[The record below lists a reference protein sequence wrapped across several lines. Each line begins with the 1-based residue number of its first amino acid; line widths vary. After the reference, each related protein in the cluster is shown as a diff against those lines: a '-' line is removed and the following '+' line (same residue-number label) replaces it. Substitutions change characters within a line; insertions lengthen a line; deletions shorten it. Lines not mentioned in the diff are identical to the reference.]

1 MLTLSSPFSISVLF
15 YFLVIF
21 MKDLPLFPVDDLH
34 FDIQSSLGEAGVQ
47 VQVVEY
53 KREELERVLLQIHED
68 LVTLDTLLLVCD
80 VTCVLDLLNTV
91 STDTTRKKVHLIM
104 K

>member
-1 MLTLSSPFSISVLF
+1 
-15 YFLVIF
+15 
-21 MKDLPLFPVDDLH
+21 MKDLPLFSVVDLP

-53 KREELERVLLQIHED
+53 KREEVERVLLQIHED

-80 VTCVLDLLNTV
+80 VTCVLDVLNTV
-91 STDTTRKKVHLIM
+91 STDTRRKKVHLIM

>member
-1 MLTLSSPFSISVLF
+1 
-15 YFLVIF
+15 
-21 MKDLPLFPVDDLH
+21 MKDLSLFPVDDLH

-53 KREELERVLLQIHED
+53 KREEVERVLLQIHED

-80 VTCVLDLLNTV
+80 VTCVLDVLHTV
-91 STDTTRKKVHLIM
+91 STITKEGCIEVHLIM